1 MSEVPDIQ
9 ASLENADEIAKLTG
23 RSKSEVIADLLDDG
37 KLNNSNAVKENTS
50 AIEKATEMANKT
62 HKLLTALIPILILL
76 STSGLELTGI
86 IDLTPA
92 GDGDDDEWFWED
104 NEGNEYDEMIWGCT
118 NDAASNYDPEANV
131 DDGSCIPLE
140 EEECY
145 PEYYDYLL
153 TYDSNNT
160 TFIFTYDVDIP
171 CDDTQEVEVQ
181 FLAYSVNNTDGYP
194 DNYSI
199 DIWDVYNGDAEYRE
213 MALKLPNGVYDI
225 YAYLIDEEGNMQDE
239 KIWSDLEVEE

>member
-1 MSEVPDIQ
+1 M
-9 ASLENADEIAKLTG
+9 
-23 RSKSEVIADLLDDG
+23 
-37 KLNNSNAVKENTS
+37 
-50 AIEKATEMANKT
+50 
-62 HKLLTALIPILILL
+62 
-76 STSGLELTGI
+76 
-86 IDLTPA
+86 
-92 GDGDDDEWFWED
+92 
-104 NEGNEYDEMIWGCT
+104 
-118 NDAASNYDPEANV
+118 
-131 DDGSCIPLE
+131 
-140 EEECY
+140 
-145 PEYYDYLL
+145 
-153 TYDSNNT
+153 
-160 TFIFTYDVDIP
+160 DIP